1 MQRQCEVFIKGD
13 RLHERVE
20 GKEPKED
27 HSDLFV
33 VNHVNN
39 VEAKGARI
47 HVKRGIIRGR
57 NKDRSW
63 PAELLHCA
71 FHRFR
76 DDVH

>member
-1 MQRQCEVFIKGD
+1 MECQCEVFIKGD

-39 VEAKGARI
+39 VVAKRAGRGRI
-47 HVKRGIIRGR
+47 QVKRGIIRVR
-57 NKDRSW
+57 NRDRS
-63 PAELLHCA
+63 
-71 FHRFR
+71 
-76 DDVH
+76 

>member
-33 VNHVNN
+33 VNHFNN
-39 VEAKGARI
+39 VEAKRARTN
-47 HVKRGIIRGR
+47 VKRGIIRGR
-57 NKDRSW
+57 NKHRSW
-63 PAELLHCA
+63 AAELLYRA